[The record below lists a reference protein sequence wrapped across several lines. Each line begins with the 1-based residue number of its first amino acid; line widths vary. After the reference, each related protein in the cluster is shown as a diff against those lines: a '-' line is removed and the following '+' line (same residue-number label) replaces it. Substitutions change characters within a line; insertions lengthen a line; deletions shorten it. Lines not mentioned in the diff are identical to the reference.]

1 MRVHLLRKETATR
14 GVAGSVLHILRQLR
28 SLSILEKQGWYDGMM
43 KNDPHVA
50 LRRSARALI
59 LNGQNQLLVF
69 ERTRQNTIFSK
80 LHHYYSIP
88 GGGMDAGETPEQAVV
103 RELKEEMLI
112 DIVPE
117 RFVIR
122 QFDHEHGR
130 ENNYFLVRIV
140 SGTPTFNPES
150 EEALSK
156 RYFRHNS
163 FEIAWVD
170 LDSPL
175 LDHHKAYRQVAD
187 QIREWIERDTFP
199 ALPVDMTV

>member
-1 MRVHLLRKETATR
+1 
-14 GVAGSVLHILRQLR
+14 
-28 SLSILEKQGWYDGMM
+28 MM

-130 ENNYFLVRIV
+130 ENNYFLARIV